1 MALGGGTFLVQN
13 KRLPGAYI
21 NTVSVAA
28 ASATLSDRGYAALPL
43 EMGWGPQGEI
53 FTVEQ
58 GDFLKNSQTLFGYSY
73 TAAAL
78 RPMREASPKPCGTLS
93 ALDTAST
100 RMILSRAFKH
110 PAFSFSR

>member
-28 ASATLSDRGYAALPL
+28 AAATLSDRGYAALPL

-58 GDFLKNSQTLFGYSY
+58 GDFLIFAQIRLNAVVNIIFDFNLSFFQVF
-73 TAAAL
+73 AAVI
-78 RPMREASPKPCGTLS
+78 RC
-93 ALDTAST
+93 
-100 RMILSRAFKH
+100 RAVYRQH
-110 PAFSFSR
+110 